1 MSVVEWIAAEGDE
14 PESATDGGSQLCRDL
29 EQKESFE
36 NYEQERERRIYRKRT
51 ILMLRKYMQYSI
63 ETGRLPSVLGRE
75 FFRAKVTTY
84 TVATFEDRVI
94 FVHDMETCLDRLD
107 EFSRQLIGRHVLQEH
122 DRWATARLL
131 GCNEKTVRR
140 MTPLALDMLTEIL
153 LEVGLL
159 QGVNSI
165 SQKSCQGGLRSQ
177 FSVSDCE
184 DDENKFRKMSTLPK
198 SI

>member
-1 MSVVEWIAAEGDE
+1 MSVVEYIAAEADE
-14 PESATDGGSQLCRDL
+14 VEKKDEGSQLCQEFERL
-29 EQKESFE
+29 APVE
-36 NYEQERERRIYRKRT
+36 NYEQERARRIYRKRT

-63 ETGRLPSVLGRE
+63 ETGRLPSLLGRE

-94 FVHDMETCLDRLD
+94 FVHDMETCLGRLD

-131 GCNEKTVRR
+131 NCSEKTVRR

-159 QGVNSI
+159 EPVNSN
-165 SQKSCQGGLRSQ
+165 SKKSCQGGLRSQ
-177 FSVSDCE
+177 FFVSSCE
-184 DDENKFRKMSTLPK
+184 DDENKF
-198 SI
+198 

>member
-1 MSVVEWIAAEGDE
+1 MADDFGVELPEDKTPDLEAAGVWRERRGMDRSRSRRARE
-14 PESATDGGSQLCRDL
+14 RDRQGSQLCRDL

-107 EFSRQLIGRHVLQEH
+107 EFSR
-122 DRWATARLL
+122 
-131 GCNEKTVRR
+131 
-140 MTPLALDMLTEIL
+140 
-153 LEVGLL
+153 
-159 QGVNSI
+159 
-165 SQKSCQGGLRSQ
+165 
-177 FSVSDCE
+177 
-184 DDENKFRKMSTLPK
+184 
-198 SI
+198 